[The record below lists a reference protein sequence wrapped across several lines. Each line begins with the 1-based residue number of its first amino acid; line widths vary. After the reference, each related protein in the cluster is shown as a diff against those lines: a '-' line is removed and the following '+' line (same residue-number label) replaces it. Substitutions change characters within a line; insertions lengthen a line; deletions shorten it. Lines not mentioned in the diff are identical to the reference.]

1 MKKPS
6 FVRKNLGGRAGRLVL
21 GVTGGIASGKTTVT
35 RMLAAMGAP
44 AVDFDQLAREVVLP
58 GSTVLGD
65 IVRHFGEQV
74 LNLDGTLNRKRL
86 SELVFADPAQ
96 REILE
101 GLTHPPIFA
110 EFYRQVERIEQ
121 EKNPR
126 IIQAVAPLLCE
137 LNLQPMFDKVVLV
150 YIKRDEQ
157 IRRLVRRDRITVKE
171 AESILKAQMPIDEK
185 IKCADFVIDNSGTL
199 DQTRGL
205 VQGLWQTL
213 QKILS
218 ERQGRS

>member
-1 MKKPS
+1 VKKPS